1 MAFMTASRL
10 RLALIPFPFIVLL
23 LIGFHLSNGPMGAGL
38 EPVGMRLKQDPPG
51 QWRALD
57 GQTLATWT
65 GPYLLQYRVQLT
77 RAEMAR
83 PLGIIIGVRGASE
96 ATWDAEALPPNGV
109 VGNSVAT
116 EIPGRIDWIVP
127 VPPARATVGTHTL
140 IIRASSQRLSRGFSR
155 ADLQVRVQALDDLY
169 GMRYRAWLLPTL
181 AMGCLLVAALY
192 VGAVIARTGA
202 RQGAWALLGLC
213 LVGLVLPM
221 LEAWRPLV
229 GYPYDLHR
237 TRLLAIRVL
246 TALSALLLPAYFALR
261 FDAHP
266 TRARRV
272 QRVLYGL
279 AILIITIFAATFD
292 LANWLLH
299 VSGLSMSLLITYRA
313 ARHDPEGSAG
323 MFTVLLGTTL
333 AAALIA
339 PPIYIDGL
347 YMIAFAAILV
357 TVLLAHAGYLR
368 AGAER
373 SVALEAARARLSTAL
388 LRHSIH
394 PHWLMN
400 TLTSLQELIERS
412 PANASRMVELLG
424 DEFRLVRAA
433 SEEAWIAVDDEI
445 ALCRTHLAIVS
456 IGRPRPL
463 VLHLEGASL
472 WQDLALPPGVLHT
485 LVENG
490 LTHGVGMASPHDA
503 IDPQPDFLLQAER
516 VGDTHL
522 ILRMSVLMSIR
533 MSVAL
538 RTSGTARTGMP
549 GAPGTGTRFIEASLR
564 TAFDTD
570 WRFEQN
576 PQDTRWVSVMTLPRA
591 VMHRGWQ
598 ERGTC

>member
-1 MAFMTASRL
+1 MAFRIASRL
-10 RLALIPFPFIVLL
+10 RLALIPFPLIALL
-23 LIGFHLSNGPMGAGL
+23 LLGFHLSNGPNGVHL
-38 EPVGMRLKQDPPG
+38 EAMGMRLEQDPPG
-51 QWRALD
+51 QWRTLD

-65 GPYLLQYRVQLT
+65 GPYLLQFRVRLT
-77 RAEMAR
+77 SAETAR
-83 PLGIIIGVRGASE
+83 PLGILIGVRGASE
-96 ATWDAEALPPNGV
+96 ATWDAEALPSNGI

-116 EIPGRIDWIVP
+116 ETPGRIDWIVP

-140 IIRASSQRLSRGFSR
+140 VIRASSQHLSRGFSR
-155 ADLQVRVQALDDLY
+155 ADLQVGVQALDDLY
-169 GMRYRAWLLPTL
+169 GTRYRAWLLPTL

-261 FDAHP
+261 FDTHP
-266 TRARRV
+266 TKARRAE
-272 QRVLYGL
+272 RGLYGF
-279 AILIITIFAATFD
+279 AILIIMVFASTFD

-313 ARHDPEGSAG
+313 ARHDPDNAAS

-339 PPIYIDGL
+339 PAVYIDGL

-373 SVALEAARARLSTAL
+373 SVALEATRARLRTAL

-424 DEFRLVRAA
+424 EEFRLVRAA

-456 IGRPRPL
+456 IGRPHPL

-490 LTHGVGMASPHDA
+490 LTHGVGVVSSHDT
-503 IDPQPDFLLQAER
+503 IDPQPDFLLQAEHM
-516 VGDTHL
+516 GDTHL
-522 ILRMSVLMSIR
+522 VLRMSVR

-538 RTSGTARTGMP
+538 RTSGAARTATP
-549 GAPGTGTRFIEASLR
+549 GTPGTGTRFIEASLR

-570 WRFEQN
+570 WRFEQR
-576 PQDTRWVSVMTLPRA
+576 PQDTRWVSVLVLPRA

-598 ERGTC
+598 ERATC

>member
-1 MAFMTASRL
+1 MAFRIASRL
-10 RLALIPFPFIVLL
+10 RLALIPFPLIALL
-23 LIGFHLSNGPMGAGL
+23 LLGFHLSNGPNGVHL
-38 EPVGMRLKQDPPG
+38 EAMGMRLEQDPPG
-51 QWRALD
+51 QWRTLD

-65 GPYLLQYRVQLT
+65 GPYLLQFRVRLT
-77 RAEMAR
+77 SAETAR
-83 PLGIIIGVRGASE
+83 PLGILIGVRGASE
-96 ATWDAEALPPNGV
+96 ATWDAEALPSNGI

-116 EIPGRIDWIVP
+116 ETPGRIDWIVP

-140 IIRASSQRLSRGFSR
+140 VIRASSQHLSRGFSR
-155 ADLQVRVQALDDLY
+155 ADLQVGVQALDDLY
-169 GMRYRAWLLPTL
+169 GTRYRAWLLPTL

-261 FDAHP
+261 FDTHP
-266 TRARRV
+266 TKARRAE
-272 QRVLYGL
+272 RGLYGF
-279 AILIITIFAATFD
+279 AILIIMVFASTFD

-313 ARHDPEGSAG
+313 ARHDPDNAAS

-339 PPIYIDGL
+339 PAVYIDGL

-373 SVALEAARARLSTAL
+373 SVALEATRARLRTAL

-424 DEFRLVRAA
+424 EEFRLVRAA

-456 IGRPRPL
+456 IGRPHPL

-490 LTHGVGMASPHDA
+490 LTHGVGVVSSHDT
-503 IDPQPDFLLQAER
+503 IDPQPDFLLQAEHM
-516 VGDTHL
+516 GDTHL
-522 ILRMSVLMSIR
+522 VLR

-538 RTSGTARTGMP
+538 RTSGAARTGTP
-549 GAPGTGTRFIEASLR
+549 GTPGTGTRFIEASLR

-570 WRFEQN
+570 WRFEQR
-576 PQDTRWVSVMTLPRA
+576 PQDTRWVSVLVLPRA

-598 ERGTC
+598 ERATC